1 VSKWKKVKIGILAD
15 SISETHSFN
24 KKELIFLN
32 TSDIYEGKV
41 LNTSYSQIS
50 AYPGQAKKSIKKD
63 DILLSEIRPANKRF
77 AFINFQ
83 ADDYV
88 VSTKLM
94 VIRSNGE
101 VLPKYLY
108 YFLTSREIS
117 QWLQHLAESRS
128 GTFPQITFD
137 QVADLDLNLP
147 AKDVQEKIVSIVE
160 NIDEKIELNRRM
172 NETLEAIS
180 RAIFKSW
187 FLDFDPV
194 IDNALR
200 ARNPIPSA
208 LGEKSARRHEL
219 LSRASAEGRN
229 FGLPQPLAVL
239 FPDRFVDFELG
250 EIPKGWR
257 VGTLSDVAEHL
268 RRGVRPDELDISTP
282 YIALEHM
289 PKRCI
294 ALAEWSMAG
303 GLESNKFEFKR
314 GEILFGKLRPYF
326 HKVGV
331 APLDGVCSTDIV
343 VVTPRAER
351 WFGFVLAHMT
361 SDAFVEYSDT
371 GSTGTKMPRTSWGEM
386 ARYTFVIPPEAVAE
400 AFTKRVR
407 QSVDRIIASIF
418 ECRTLAVLRDTLLPK
433 LISGELRVKEAELL
447 SGPNMRM
454 KGV

>member
-63 DILLSEIRPANKRF
+63 DILLSEIRPANKRY

-94 VIRSNGE
+94 VIRSKGE

-160 NIDEKIELNRRM
+160 NLDDKIELNRRM
-172 NETLEAIS
+172 NETLQAMA
-180 RAIFKSW
+180 RATFKSW
-187 FLDFDPV
+187 FADFDPV
-194 IDNALR
+194 SAKMECRWRRSESLPGLPADLWDLFPERLVDSELGQIPDGWDVWQIGNIGRIICGKTPRTQEVNYYGDDMPFITIPDMHGQIFATATQKRLSWAGTASQPNKMLPAGAICVSCIATPGLVVITSEPAQTNQQINTVVPSRKDETYFWFWSLRYLGDEIRAGGSGGSVLTNLSTGRFAELHVLSPPAKLRSSYHFLVTPLFGRILENKHETITLAALR
-200 ARNPIPSA
+200 S
-208 LGEKSARRHEL
+208 
-219 LSRASAEGRN
+219 
-229 FGLPQPLAVL
+229 
-239 FPDRFVDFELG
+239 
-250 EIPKGWR
+250 
-257 VGTLSDVAEHL
+257 
-268 RRGVRPDELDISTP
+268 
-282 YIALEHM
+282 
-289 PKRCI
+289 
-294 ALAEWSMAG
+294 
-303 GLESNKFEFKR
+303 
-314 GEILFGKLRPYF
+314 
-326 HKVGV
+326 
-331 APLDGVCSTDIV
+331 
-343 VVTPRAER
+343 
-351 WFGFVLAHMT
+351 
-361 SDAFVEYSDT
+361 
-371 GSTGTKMPRTSWGEM
+371 
-386 ARYTFVIPPEAVAE
+386 
-400 AFTKRVR
+400 
-407 QSVDRIIASIF
+407 
-418 ECRTLAVLRDTLLPK
+418 TLLPK
-433 LISGELRVKEAELL
+433 LISGELKVKNAE
-447 SGPNMRM
+447 GF
-454 KGV
+454 VQEVV